1 VNADGAGDC
10 SDDNLLLTEEHEVA
24 SSHHVH
30 RGSVI
35 SLDSMDSHAPV
46 NGGSSARREV
56 FRRLKAPRN
65 PVMPVNQHHKVIVI
79 RNKERITLEE
89 KVMQEIKDYQN
100 VII

>member
-1 VNADGAGDC
+1 MNAEGAGDC
-10 SDDNLLLTEEHEVA
+10 SDDNLLLTEEHDVG
-24 SSHHVH
+24 SHHVH

-65 PVMPVNQHHKVIVI
+65 PVMPVNHKVIMI
-79 RNKERITLEE
+79 RKKERITLEE
-89 KVMQEIKDYQN
+89 KVIEEIKEYQT

>member
-35 SLDSMDSHAPV
+35 SLDSMDSHAPI

-65 PVMPVNQHHKVIVI
+65 PVMPVNHHKVIVI
-79 RNKERITLEE
+79 RKKERITLEE